1 MEKNHWSSWT
11 SKTLTEPNSDMNNWT
26 YSDERMRLRQKVFR
40 ALTPYLD
47 QSPRHVYEFCN
58 FWTKEED
65 PSTKLD
71 ANPIDI
77 ELAFQDY
84 IKNKIENS
92 YAKSN

>member
-1 MEKNHWSSWT
+1 
-11 SKTLTEPNSDMNNWT
+11 MNDWKH
-26 YSDERMRLRQKVFR
+26 SDERMRLRQKVFR

-58 FWTKEED
+58 FWTQDEN

-92 YAKSN
+92 YAKTN

>member
-1 MEKNHWSSWT
+1 MDDWMHSE
-11 SKTLTEPNSDMNNWT
+11 D
-26 YSDERMRLRQKVFR
+26 RMLLRQKVFR

-58 FWTKEED
+58 FWTQDEN

-71 ANPIDI
+71 DLHIDI

>member
-1 MEKNHWSSWT
+1 
-11 SKTLTEPNSDMNNWT
+11 MNDWT
-26 YSDERMRLRQKVFR
+26 YSDERMKLRQKVFR

-47 QSPRHVYEFCN
+47 QHPRYVYEFCN
-58 FWTKEED
+58 FWSQDEN